1 MAGGEKLTYGARKE
15 DSTGFSFIQIRTG
28 SHMKLTKHD
37 SSPKT
42 IHKKVFMY
50 MTTVCVFVK
59 KEKKEKEK
67 RRKKSWA
74 HTAEYSMNIV
84 FFLET
89 TRL

>member
-1 MAGGEKLTYGARKE
+1 MVGGEKLTYGARKE

-28 SHMKLTKHD
+28 SHMRLTKHD

-59 KEKKEKEK
+59 KEKK
-67 RRKKSWA
+67 RKKKEERKAGLSLQN
-74 HTAEYSMNIV
+74 TA
-84 FFLET
+84 
-89 TRL
+89 